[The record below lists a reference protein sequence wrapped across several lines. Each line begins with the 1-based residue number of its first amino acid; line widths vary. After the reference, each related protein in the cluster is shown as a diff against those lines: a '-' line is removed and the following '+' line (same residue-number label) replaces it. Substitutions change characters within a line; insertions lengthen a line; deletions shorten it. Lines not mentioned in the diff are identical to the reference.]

1 MNRTKRKKWDT
12 KTGNLNVQRKRI
24 ALNGQL
30 KTRKAAKRWK
40 FRVKKSLEKNIFP
53 FLSPISNQWFERRKK
68 LKRKTFFLSYF
79 LSQAFDL
86 TRFFC
91 LFLIFVV
98 VMRIFDCLRCGADSM
113 INSISVL
120 FPFEYFIPFR
130 PLAIVFQKLIFIF
143 IFFFC
148 RLLQEIIQATIHT
161 RTHTHTKSLDIQSH
175 K

>member
-143 IFFFC
+143 IFFFLSTSA
-148 RLLQEIIQATIHT
+148 RNHSSHN
-161 RTHTHTKSLDIQSH
+161 THTNAHTH
-175 K
+175 KIARYTIT